1 MLLLEFIVIGKPKSH
16 QTRNRRKLQEWKQ
29 LVRQSALLTWPADR
43 QPVTDELKITVQY
56 FHQRISSQIDGDNL
70 LKPIQD
76 ALIGLAYEDD
86 RQIIDTATY
95 MRNIDGAFR
104 LLGMPRTLIDGF
116 LNGEDFVYIRLEL
129 VTDKTRIW

>member
-29 LVRQSALLTWPADR
+29 LVRQSALLTWSADR

>member
-29 LVRQSALLTWPADR
+29 LVRQSALLTWSADR

-86 RQIIDTATY
+86 RQIIDTATF